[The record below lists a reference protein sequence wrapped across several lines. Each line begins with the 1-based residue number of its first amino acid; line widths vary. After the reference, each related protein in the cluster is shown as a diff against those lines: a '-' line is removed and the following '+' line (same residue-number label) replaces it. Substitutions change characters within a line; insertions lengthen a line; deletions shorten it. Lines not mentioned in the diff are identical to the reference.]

1 MRVATQELRQACG
14 EYIELKKL
22 YRAPKYL
29 RVFFH
34 YQEDHH
40 AEDISEQLEALVEEL
55 SNTKDAKILG
65 LLNELP
71 IIFVRSHL
79 APFNSARW
87 NQIAGIL
94 LPIGIL
100 LWWRIWNFRRRL
112 NNDMKQIVK
121 VCDLL
126 EPRLEEFI
134 ENNKTE
140 I

>member
-1 MRVATQELRQACG
+1 
-14 EYIELKKL
+14 L
-22 YRAPKYL
+22 YRAPNYL
-29 RVFFH
+29 RVFFR

-40 AEDISEQLEALVEEL
+40 AEEISEQLEAVVEVL
-55 SNTKDAKILG
+55 SNTKDTKILG

-79 APFNSARW
+79 APFNNARW

-112 NNDMKQIVK
+112 NNDMKQIIR
-121 VCDLL
+121 VCDML
-126 EPRLEEFI
+126 EPCLEKLSR
-134 ENNKTE
+134 NNKTE